1 MLEDPLLP
9 SVAAA
14 CDASVEEVLL
24 ELNVI
29 SIPILIKVVEWEER
43 RPSHRLSSEA
53 WTGSVHTLFP
63 TCQVGNVRM
72 GSRVRSWD
80 MNRKSSVAP

>member
-9 SVAAA
+9 SVTAA

-29 SIPILIKVVEWEER
+29 SIPVLIKVVEWEEQ
-43 RPSHRLSSEA
+43 RPSHSLSSEA
-53 WTGSVHTLFP
+53 
-63 TCQVGNVRM
+63 
-72 GSRVRSWD
+72 
-80 MNRKSSVAP
+80 